1 VKVVVVN
8 EWHIECLVCDAQ
20 YYTAEYPR
28 KGCRNC
34 GRDALL
40 ITDNRVDIKADNR
53 ASDDR
58 EREVVGSHRN
68 ELTSET

>member
-1 VKVVVVN
+1 MSDN
-8 EWHIECLVCDAQ
+8 WHIECLVCEAQ
-20 YYTAEYPR
+20 YYLVYYPR

-40 ITDNRVDIKADNR
+40 ITDNRVDRRVDHR

-58 EREVVGSHRN
+58 EKEVVGIYRD
-68 ELTSET
+68 ELTSES